1 MTESK
6 MRRILSEEIQK
17 HGADFVIMRL
27 LDLWAYEIV
36 ETDGK
41 KNVQRVDKVRDTL
54 TLNDIAISFDMKD
67 GYLYNRYKI
76 TDNFQSLIKEINK
89 KEFYPLEKYHLYADT
104 KMKFLNLWKE
114 YNPDKDYVQYEKEQ
128 TSRMM
133 GHMMGLYSKYLN
145 EYRSLGII

>member
-17 HGADFVIMRL
+17 HGADFAIMRL

-41 KNVQRVDKVRDTL
+41 KNVRRVDKVRDTI
-54 TLNDIAISFDMKD
+54 TLNDIVISFDMKD
-67 GYLYNRYKI
+67 GYLYKRYKI

-89 KEFYPLEKYHLYADT
+89 KEFCPVEKYHLYEDT

-128 TSRMM
+128 TARRTGYMM
-133 GHMMGLYSKYLN
+133 SLYSRYLD

>member
-17 HGADFVIMRL
+17 HGADFAIMRL

-41 KNVQRVDKVRDTL
+41 KNVRRVDKVRDTI
-54 TLNDIAISFDMKD
+54 TLGDIDMSFDMKD
-67 GYLYNRYKI
+67 GYLYKRYKI

-89 KEFYPLEKYHLYADT
+89 KEFCPVEQYHFYTDT
-104 KMKFLNLWKE
+104 KMKFFDLWKQ
-114 YNPDKDYVQYEKEQ
+114 YNPDKDYVKWEREQ
-128 TSRMM
+128 SSRRMRYM
-133 GHMMGLYSKYLN
+133 TNLYMRYLD
-145 EYRSLGII
+145 EYKALGIV